1 MVSILAFQAKRMGS
15 NPIYRSK
22 SIINRQGVAMTEPIS
37 PKDILDILN
46 DAISDDAIEAI
57 NELLVEKVVAGHDIY
72 ATTGTT
78 CVTIYPAD
86 IACKMAA
93 NGVKIDDIYTES
105 GGHSF
110 DGFTFLFKNKGWRVD
125 GPFADGYYI
134 FWSKPL

>member
-1 MVSILAFQAKRMGS
+1 
-15 NPIYRSK
+15 
-22 SIINRQGVAMTEPIS
+22 MTEPLS

-72 ATTGTT
+72 ATTGPT

-86 IACKMAA
+86 IADKMAA
-93 NGVKIDDIYTES
+93 NGVKIDDIYTKS
-105 GGHSF
+105 YGYSFDTKSCGYSF
-110 DGFTFLFKNKGWRVD
+110 DGFTFLYKNKGWRVD
-125 GPFADGYYI
+125 GPFAGGYYI